1 MIRWFRALLSGGR
14 RTAGR
19 GHHHRPVEAPA
30 ETTAPDPTTAE
41 ASRTGPA
48 ERRQVAALPWRR
60 GPDGL
65 EILLV
70 TSRETRRW
78 VTPKGGRMAGK
89 TDAEAA
95 AQEALEEAGVEG
107 VVGDRPLGSFRY
119 LKVLKRRAARWCAV
133 DLYGLEVTVEHAD
146 WQERAE
152 RERVWLPREEAAR
165 RVDEPD
171 LQALI
176 TAFRP

>member
-1 MIRWFRALLSGGR
+1 M
-14 RTAGR
+14 
-19 GHHHRPVEAPA
+19 A
-30 ETTAPDPTTAE
+30 EHTPRDE
-41 ASRTGPA
+41 QA

-60 GPDGL
+60 GPDGI

-95 AQEALEEAGVEG
+95 AQEALEEAGIEG
-107 VVGDRPLGSFRY
+107 VTGETPLGTFRY
-119 LKVLKRRAARWCAV
+119 LKVLKRRAPRWCVVSVYA
-133 DLYGLEVTVEHAD
+133 LEVTAEHRD
-146 WQERAE
+146 WQEREE
-152 RERVWLPREEAAR
+152 RERVWVSRDEAVR

-171 LQALI
+171 LKALI
-176 TAFRP
+176 AAFRP

>member
-1 MIRWFRALLSGGR
+1 MAGDAP
-14 RTAGR
+14 RT
-19 GHHHRPVEAPA
+19 EK
-30 ETTAPDPTTAE
+30 
-41 ASRTGPA
+41 A

-60 GPDGL
+60 GDTGI

-107 VVGDRPLGSFRY
+107 AVAGTPLGTFRY
-119 LKVLKRRAARWCAV
+119 LKVLKRRAPRWCVVA
-133 DLYGLEVTVEHAD
+133 LSGLEVTAVHRAWEE
-146 WQERAE
+146 QAE
-152 RERVWLPREEAAR
+152 RERVWLSRDEAAD

-171 LQALI
+171 LKVLI
-176 TAFRP
+176 AGFEP

>member
-1 MIRWFRALLSGGR
+1 MTGDVI
-14 RTAGR
+14 
-19 GHHHRPVEAPA
+19 
-30 ETTAPDPTTAE
+30 
-41 ASRTGPA
+41 RTGTA

-60 GPDGL
+60 GASGI

-78 VTPKGGRMAGK
+78 VTPKGGRMPGR

-107 VVGDRPLGSFRY
+107 VVAPEPLGTFRY
-119 LKVLKRRAARWCAV
+119 LKTLKRRAPRWCVVSVYA
-133 DLYGLEVTVEHAD
+133 LEVRIEHED
-146 WQERAE
+146 WHERGQ
-152 RERVWLPREEAAR
+152 RERIWVSRDEAVR

-171 LQALI
+171 LKALI
-176 TAFRP
+176 AAFGD

>member
-1 MIRWFRALLSGGR
+1 MTTKTLA
-14 RTAGR
+14 RTQ
-19 GHHHRPVEAPA
+19 
-30 ETTAPDPTTAE
+30 
-41 ASRTGPA
+41 PA

-60 GPDGL
+60 GTEGV

-78 VTPKGGRMAGK
+78 VTPKGGRMSGK

-119 LKVLKRRAARWCAV
+119 LKVLKRRASRWCTV
-133 DLYGLEVTVEHAD
+133 DLYGLEVTVEHPD

-152 RERVWLPREEAAR
+152 RERVWLTREEAAR

-176 TAFRP
+176 AGFEPEVDSPSSSSRGMGAKGPSRSASGWRSWRRWLGI